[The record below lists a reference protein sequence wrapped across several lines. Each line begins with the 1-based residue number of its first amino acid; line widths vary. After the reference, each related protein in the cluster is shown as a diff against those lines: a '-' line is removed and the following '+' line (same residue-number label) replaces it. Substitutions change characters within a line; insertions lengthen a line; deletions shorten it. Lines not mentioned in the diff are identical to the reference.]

1 MRPEDDERDKQ
12 DAQSDEDLGF
22 FQRWSR
28 RKQAA
33 VRGEPAESLVPEQQA
48 EDNPE
53 SGAGPAVE
61 AQQKSAENAADPKP
75 ADAQPE
81 PPGDEDM
88 PPLES
93 IDQGGSVAAF
103 FSPKVSEGLR
113 RSALRRLWR
122 QPEFS
127 AEDLLDDYA
136 RDYTGREPLGDI
148 VTAEMRYRAEQL
160 RQRMERKLKEG
171 LAESDQAVEPDQVDA
186 ERVAASA
193 DPAGS
198 EPALDRADAE
208 PEERTLAG
216 SPDRSADQGPDASD
230 PDSASESGRGRV

>member
-1 MRPEDDERDKQ
+1 MAKPTEGEAAEA
-12 DAQSDEDLGF
+12 AQP
-22 FQRWSR
+22 
-28 RKQAA
+28 A
-33 VRGEPAESLVPEQQA
+33 EPAA
-48 EDNPE
+48 
-53 SGAGPAVE
+53 
-61 AQQKSAENAADPKP
+61 SAE
-75 ADAQPE
+75 PE

-216 SPDRSADQGPDASD
+216 SPDRSADQGPDATD
-230 PDSASESGRGRV
+230 PDSASESGRGRA